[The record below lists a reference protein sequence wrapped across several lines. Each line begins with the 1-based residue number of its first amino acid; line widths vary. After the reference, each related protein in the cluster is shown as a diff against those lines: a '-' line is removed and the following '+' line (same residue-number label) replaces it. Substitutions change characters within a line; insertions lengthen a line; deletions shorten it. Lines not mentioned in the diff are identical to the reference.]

1 MSGQAPFG
9 LRRQDGRLV
18 PDAVEAAVVAEIAEA
33 FLASGG
39 RMKATAAA
47 LNAKG
52 YRTRQGARWSDPAV
66 ARALRVVGHDGV
78 VPDAL
83 RRRCLDLLQSRAD
96 PDAAPGRRPVHYLGT
111 VVECACGGRM
121 YLVGAGSS
129 GKYVCRRCRAKIPVE
144 TLERVFADSLSSVEV
159 LPGEV
164 LDACA
169 DNARA
174 AELPRRMGV
183 APVTMGNVWA
193 VLEPRERQLFVDVA
207 VSQVIVERDSI
218 RVVYAL
224 EADSTSN
231 SRAFPPSALP
241 SSYGSDPTGKTATP
255 QGNAPSRTTPHGTP
269 PTPKDSAGA
278 EPKAYR
284 IRQVAELLNCPP
296 STVYDM
302 VRTGAL
308 ASVRTGKDGGGVVL
322 VPAAAVE
329 AFLERKKR
337 RR

>member
-1 MSGQAPFG
+1 MSGQAPYG
-9 LRRQDGRLV
+9 LRRDGERLV
-18 PDAVEAAVVAEIAEA
+18 PDAVEAAIVAEIVEA

-52 YRTRQGARWSDPAV
+52 YRTRQGARWSDTAV
-66 ARALRVVGHDGV
+66 GRALRVVSHDGV

-83 RRRCLDLLQSRAD
+83 RRRCLDLLQSRSESEG
-96 PDAAPGRRPVHYLGT
+96 APGRRPVHFLGT
-111 VVECACGGRM
+111 VVECVCGGRM
-121 YLVGAGSS
+121 YVIGTGPS
-129 GKYVCRRCRAKIPVE
+129 GKYVCRGCRSKISVE
-144 TLERVFADSLSSVEV
+144 TLGRVFEGSLASVAV

-164 LDACA
+164 LDACT
-169 DNARA
+169 DHARA
-174 AELPRRMGV
+174 AELPRRMGDATV
-183 APVTMGNVWA
+183 GMAKVWPE
-193 VLEPRERQLFVDVA
+193 LEPQERQLFVDVA
-207 VSQVIVERDSI
+207 VSRVVVDRDSI

-224 EADSTSN
+224 EADSTAE
-231 SRAFPPSALP
+231 SRDFSRTASP
-241 SSYGSDPTGKTATP
+241 SSYGSVGSRNTATAL
-255 QGNAPSRTTPHGTP
+255 GNGVTRASRTQVSAAR
-269 PTPKDSAGA
+269 DSPGA

-308 ASVRTGKDGGGVVL
+308 ASVRTGKDRGGVVL
-322 VPAAAVE
+322 VPASAVE
-329 AFLERKKR
+329 QFLEKKKR

>member
-18 PDAVEAAVVAEIAEA
+18 PDAVEAAIVAEIAEA

-47 LNAKG
+47 LNTKG
-52 YRTRQGARWSDPAV
+52 YRTRQGARWSDTAV
-66 ARALRVVGHDGV
+66 ARALRVVGHEGV

-83 RRRCLDLLQSRAD
+83 RRRCMDLLQSRAD
-96 PDAAPGRRPVHYLGT
+96 PEAAPGRRPVHYLGT

-121 YLVGAGSS
+121 YAIGSGSS
-129 GKYVCRRCRAKIPVE
+129 GKYVCRGCRAKIPVE

-159 LPGEV
+159 LPGDV
-164 LDACA
+164 LEACA
-169 DNARA
+169 DNVRA
-174 AELPRRMGV
+174 AELPRRMGGG
-183 APVTMGNVWA
+183 PVTIGNVWA
-193 VLEPRERQLFVDVA
+193 VLEPHERQLFVDVA

-218 RVVYAL
+218 RVFYAL
-224 EADSTSN
+224 EADSNTE
-231 SRAFPPSALP
+231 SRAFSPSALP
-241 SSYGSDPTGKTATP
+241 CSYGSDPSGKTATP
-255 QGNAPSRTTPHGTP
+255 QGNGPSRTPRGTHP
-269 PTPKDSAGA
+269 PPQDSPGT

-284 IRQVAELLNCPP
+284 IRQVAELLNCPI